1 MIEQNPRELKN
12 VELFFDGYS
21 SDFDTIYDDKSNNFI
36 QRLINKHLR
45 YSMFNRYQ
53 LTIDKIKKDENS
65 ENILDIGCGTGRYSF
80 KLAQMNKKILGI
92 DVADTMIKNAKEIN
106 QSNLD
111 RCTFETID
119 YLNFSEKNTKLFDYA
134 ILMGFFDYIEE
145 PIKIYNCLK
154 KDTKISLASYPK
166 KYHYLTPQ
174 RYIKYN
180 LRRCPIFFYTKKQIV
195 SLMEMVGAKSY
206 QIIDNDRE
214 FFVVSEF

>member
-1 MIEQNPRELKN
+1 
-12 VELFFDGYS
+12 
-21 SDFDTIYDDKSNNFI
+21 
-36 QRLINKHLR
+36 
-45 YSMFNRYQ
+45 
-53 LTIDKIKKDENS
+53 
-65 ENILDIGCGTGRYSF
+65 
-80 KLAQMNKKILGI
+80 MNKKILGI

>member
-21 SDFDTIYDDKSNNFI
+21 SDFDNIYDDKSNNFI

-65 ENILDIGCGTGRYSF
+65 ENILDIGCGTGRYCF

-154 KDTKISLASYPK
+154 KDTKTSLASYPK

>member
-1 MIEQNPRELKN
+1 MKQNPRELKN

-21 SDFDTIYDDKSNNFI
+21 SDFDNIYDDKSNNYI

-53 LTIDKIKKDENS
+53 LTIDIIKKDENS
-65 ENILDIGCGTGRYSF
+65 ENILDIGCGTGRYCF
-80 KLAQMNKKILGI
+80 KLAQLNKKILGI